1 MDYRVKTKPA
11 QLSLFKFD
19 EIPQKDL
26 IKPINTAKI
35 HPSDR
40 YYLKKM
46 SSKLIN
52 KYTKNLNKD
61 ER

>member
-1 MDYRVKTKPA
+1 MYYRVKTKPA

-26 IKPINTAKI
+26 IKPVNTAKI

-52 KYTKNLNKD
+52 KYTKT
-61 ER
+61 